1 MQMYGDFS
9 PPSKQ
14 LSQRWPAFETA
25 CSKHKYQDR
34 RACVLIL
41 HKFMLSAV
49 AETGGAELG
58 GGVCLSSFHDFLS
71 TLRSLVVPPLERRR
85 RRSLSS
91 SVSLPPPSS
100 AASRC
105 DPGPSAPD
113 SFCFPHLPREP
124 ASEEVRGVGGV
135 KRSCW
140 REKRGSRRRLRAAA
154 AGKRREFE
162 SSSHRPEQRGGWG
175 R

>member
-1 MQMYGDFS
+1 MCFDPSQIYALSCGGD
-9 PPSKQ
+9 
-14 LSQRWPAFETA
+14 
-25 CSKHKYQDR
+25 
-34 RACVLIL
+34 
-41 HKFMLSAV
+41 
-49 AETGGAELG
+49 GGAELG
-58 GGVCLSSFHDFLS
+58 GEVCLSSFHDFLS
-71 TLRSLVVPPLERRR
+71 TLRSLVGTPLERRR
-85 RRSLSS
+85 RRSLPS